1 VSPPLRQAKGLRHKP
16 LLNVEERTVWRT
28 FLRLHAGLTRRL
40 DDELRASL
48 GLSLSAFEVL
58 WVLTTEPENRI
69 RMTELA
75 DHLVFT
81 RSGVTRLI
89 DRLERDGLVVRG
101 EVGEDLRGRYAILTR
116 EGFDLFE
123 EAAAAYVDKLRELFF
138 APLRGRPLG
147 ELGTLLC
154 RIDEGLVEADAS

>member
-1 VSPPLRQAKGLRHKP
+1 MRHEP

-40 DDELRASL
+40 DDELRADL

-58 WVLTTEPENRI
+58 WVLSTEPGNRV

-81 RSGVTRLI
+81 RSGVTRLV

-101 EVGEDLRGRYAILTR
+101 EVGEDLRGRYAVLTR

-123 EAAAAYVDKLRELFF
+123 EAAIAHVDALRELFF
-138 APLRGRPLG
+138 APLRGRRLG
-147 ELGTLLC
+147 ELGALLS
-154 RIDEGLVEADAS
+154 RIEGGLGGAGPPS